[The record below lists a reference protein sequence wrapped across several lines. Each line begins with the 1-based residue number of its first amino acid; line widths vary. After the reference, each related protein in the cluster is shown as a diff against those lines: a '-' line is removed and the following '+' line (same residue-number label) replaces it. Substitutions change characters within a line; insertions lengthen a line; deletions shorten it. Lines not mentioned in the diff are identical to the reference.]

1 MNVPVHELQEVE
13 RDFVQHIE
21 AGRVHCQV
29 EIEAPTTP
37 LIKDVEDACLTYAGS
52 VGRVVVRPPQSV
64 LERIVK
70 FGLEDN
76 SQWDI
81 TREWQLKY
89 MHEGSQTWT
98 WSKGELWFVY
108 EFGETNVMN
117 VDRPF

>member
-1 MNVPVHELQEVE
+1 VE
-13 RDFVQHIE
+13 
-21 AGRVHCQV
+21 GG
-29 EIEAPTTP
+29 
-37 LIKDVEDACLTYAGS
+37 CLTYAGS
-52 VGRVVVRPPQSV
+52 AGRVVVRPPQSV

-81 TREWQLKY
+81 TSECQLKY

-98 WSKGELWFVY
+98 WSKGKLRFVY

-117 VDRPF
+117 VDRPFWPMNIQEPGDYRDPELAP